1 MYGKVKHIIFFIL
14 VCPAFVFSQINS
26 IDDNFSKNY
35 FGISFNTGITS
46 FFGDIDE
53 GPAKKGGVFKNN
65 YAFGVSGYKNF
76 GSLFILGG
84 QILAGKL
91 SGEKKRGDNGNV
103 FNQYFKAN
111 FIEYSLKT
119 EYNLIAFFSNRVN
132 RKFCLYAN
140 VGIGL
145 IDFKT
150 RLYDGFTDSIV
161 GSFGYEGQK
170 STTELVIPIG
180 IRVVYNINKR
190 SAISLQTSSRRV
202 DTDKLDAMTGNNNRD
217 YFNYTSIEYI
227 FKIYPKRKESNIL
240 EPSATKSKSRHK
252 KPRPYKLKK
261 IKRKDEKEKKKK
273 SKSYPEK

>member
-1 MYGKVKHIIFFIL
+1 MYSKLKHIIFFIL
-14 VCPAFVFSQINS
+14 VWPAFAFSQINS
-26 IDDNFSKNY
+26 IDDSFSKEY

-53 GPAKKGGVFKNN
+53 GPAKGGAFNNN
-65 YAFGVSGYKNF
+65 YTFGVSGYKNF

-84 QILAGKL
+84 QILTGKL
-91 SGEKKRGDNGNV
+91 SGEKKRGNNGNV
-103 FNQYFKAN
+103 FNRYFKAN
-111 FIEYSLKT
+111 YIEYSLKT

-150 RLYDGFTDSIV
+150 RLYDGFTDTIV
-161 GSFGYEGQK
+161 KSFGYDGQK

-180 IRVVYNINKR
+180 IRAVYNINKR
-190 SAISLQTSSRRV
+190 SAISVQTSSRRV
-202 DTDKLDAMTGNNNRD
+202 DTDKLDAMTGNDNRD

-227 FKIYPKRKESNIL
+227 YKIYPKRKESNIVG
-240 EPSATKSKSRHK
+240 PYATKSKKRYK
-252 KPRPYKLKK
+252 KLRPSSLKK
-261 IKRKDEKEKKKK
+261 MKRKYEKEKKKK

>member
-1 MYGKVKHIIFFIL
+1 MYGKEKHIIFFIL
-14 VCPAFVFSQINS
+14 ICPAFVFSQINS
-26 IDDNFSKNY
+26 IDDSFSKDY

-53 GPAKKGGVFKNN
+53 GPAKGGVFKNN

-91 SGEKKRGDNGNV
+91 SGEKKRGDNSNV
-103 FNQYFKAN
+103 FNRYFKAN

-202 DTDKLDAMTGNNNRD
+202 DTDKLDAMTGNNNSD
-217 YFNYTSIEYI
+217 YFNYTSIGYI
-227 FKIYPKRKESNIL
+227 YKVYRN
-240 EPSATKSKSRHK
+240 K
-252 KPRPYKLKK
+252 KG
-261 IKRKDEKEKKKK
+261 KKKK
-273 SKSYPEK
+273 GKSYNEK